1 MNSSTIRSVTNE
13 QLAHEL
19 LHIEPALDN
28 TDDLQRIRTSFFQA
42 FYESLLADLSKNDT
56 DM

>member
-1 MNSSTIRSVTNE
+1 MTNE